1 MLINGFFLGIIGIVV
16 TIGVVS
22 TSFREILSN
31 FAKIIIITLNDDK
44 RIS

>member
-16 TIGVVS
+16 NIGVVS

-31 FAKIIIITLNDDK
+31 FAKIIITTLNDDK

>member
-16 TIGVVS
+16 NIGMVS
-22 TSFREILSN
+22 TSFRENLSK
-31 FAKIIIITLNDDK
+31 FAKILIITLNDDK

>member
-1 MLINGFFLGIIGIVV
+1 MLINGFFWGIIGIVV
-16 TIGVVS
+16 NIGVVS

-31 FAKIIIITLNDDK
+31 FANVLIKTLNDDK

>member
-16 TIGVVS
+16 NIGMVL

-31 FAKIIIITLNDDK
+31 FANVLIKTLNDDK

>member
-16 TIGVVS
+16 NIGVVS
-22 TSFREILSN
+22 ASFREILSN

>member
-1 MLINGFFLGIIGIVV
+1 MLINGFFWGIIGIVV
-16 TIGVVS
+16 NIGMVL

-31 FAKIIIITLNDDK
+31 FAKILIITLNDDK

>member
-16 TIGVVS
+16 NIGVVS
-22 TSFREILSN
+22 TSFRENLSN

>member
-16 TIGVVS
+16 NIGVVP
-22 TSFREILSN
+22 TSFREILSK
-31 FAKIIIITLNDDK
+31 FAKILIITLNDDK